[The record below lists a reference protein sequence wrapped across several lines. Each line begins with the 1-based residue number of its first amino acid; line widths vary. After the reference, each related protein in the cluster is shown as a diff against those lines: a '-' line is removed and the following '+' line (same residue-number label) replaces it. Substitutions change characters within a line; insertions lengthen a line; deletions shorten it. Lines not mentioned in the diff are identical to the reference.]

1 MGGKIQNRR
10 KSSKRPKT
18 NASIN
23 ACKIDPEYDT
33 ITQVA
38 IYRNYCKSRWE
49 PIIARSGLP
58 NRAGSQSL
66 LVVDCQIHCTRY
78 LAHCGAAYQTVY
90 CHSIDSICPAR
101 YIRVRNVYGLD
112 LSIQAEQL

>member
-33 ITQVA
+33 IMKVA
-38 IYRNYCKSRWE
+38 IYRNYCKSRWG

-58 NRAGSQSL
+58 NPLHKIPSTLRGSIPNSVLPQ
-66 LVVDCQIHCTRY
+66 Y
-78 LAHCGAAYQTVY
+78 
-90 CHSIDSICPAR
+90 
-101 YIRVRNVYGLD
+101 
-112 LSIQAEQL
+112 

>member
-33 ITQVA
+33 IMKVA
-38 IYRNYCKSRWE
+38 IYQEFYCKFALGAKSS
-49 PIIARSGLP
+49 ARSGLP
-58 NRAGSQSL
+58 NPLHKIPSTLRM
-66 LVVDCQIHCTRY
+66 
-78 LAHCGAAYQTVY
+78 AAYQTVY
-90 CHSIDSICPAR
+90 CHSM
-101 YIRVRNVYGLD
+101 
-112 LSIQAEQL
+112 